1 LQADSELDAIRKA
14 LDREFP
20 GMAEDDS
27 LARFKAHENSKKQRR
42 GRIRTV
48 VSILAFC
55 IPAAL
60 LCSRF
65 LHVPFDF
72 LFLAFLIAVVVYFL
86 KGK

>member
-1 LQADSELDAIRKA
+1 MPDTELDAIRKS

-20 GMAEDDS
+20 GIAEDDS
-27 LARFKAHENSKKQRR
+27 LARFKASGNSKKRR
-42 GRIRTV
+42 QGRIRAV

-60 LCSRF
+60 LCSRL

-72 LFLAFLIAVVVYFL
+72 LFLAFLIAVIAYFL